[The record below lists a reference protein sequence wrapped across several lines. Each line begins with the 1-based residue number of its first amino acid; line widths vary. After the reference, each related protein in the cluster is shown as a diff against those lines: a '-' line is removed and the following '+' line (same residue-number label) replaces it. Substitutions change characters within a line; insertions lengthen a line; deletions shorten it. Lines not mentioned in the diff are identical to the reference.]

1 MQCTNL
7 LRVVQD
13 EGRAWSLLQR
23 GFGVVV
29 EERKDLDSCV
39 GSSSSHQI
47 TTEEEKLLFQKK
59 NKSAFKDE
67 KNTLIN

>member
-29 EERKDLDSCV
+29 EERKDLDSCRIV
-39 GSSSSHQI
+39 FVSSDTYGRGKVAVS
-47 TTEEEKLLFQKK
+47 KKK
-59 NKSAFKDE
+59 NQLLKMKRI
-67 KNTLIN
+67 LL

>member
-59 NKSAFKDE
+59 K
-67 KNTLIN
+67 KNQLLKMKRILL